1 MKDSNCCRLHDFAVL
16 LEVVLVKLEICFV
29 LLELEGL
36 TQVLTVVLKAQNLI
50 G

>member
-16 LEVVLVKLEICFV
+16 FEVVLVKLEICFV